1 MSKTGWANA
10 VGSIGQGLLIFGA
23 NREKLNYERDRDEHM
38 RELEREQM
46 KRTADFQQ
54 STLANQAAGLKI
66 DQTKANTAAD
76 VAKATIA
83 ASQAELENAVAK
95 GDMDQQ
101 TYLMTSKENGYIP
114 NAEGVMT
121 FNREA
126 WDAGLERKTQVF
138 KAESER
144 YTPRQQNTVG
154 ALKEITGARWD
165 EVEGKAPEF
174 LLPGTGEGTDKPAE
188 YMTRTQAQ
196 YLKMTQYAT
205 MSKSPGGEKMTLEVL
220 NKELDS
226 AISLYR
232 QMMPGDDR
240 DNLYRKIQQLQGT
253 MEGLRGGTPQYGGD
267 TSIDAAE
274 AFAGGSNTMPPGQ
287 MGRNKR

>member
-38 RELEREQM
+38 RELERQQM
-46 KRTADFQQ
+46 KDTAQFRTD
-54 STLANQAAGLKI
+54 TLANQAAGLKI
-66 DQTKANTAAD
+66 DQTTADTAGR
-76 VAKATIA
+76 VATASIA
-83 ASQAELENAVAK
+83 ESQAGRENAVAE
-95 GDMDQQ
+95 GAMDKQ

-121 FNREA
+121 FNKEA

-138 KAESER
+138 KAESEK
-144 YTPRQQNTVG
+144 YTPRQLNTVG
-154 ALKEITGARWD
+154 ALKEITGARWE

-188 YMTRTQAQ
+188 YMTKTQAQ
-196 YLKMTQYAT
+196 FVTMTQYAT

-232 QMMPGDDR
+232 QMMPGDDK
-240 DNLYRKIQQLQGT
+240 DNMYRKIQQMQGA

-267 TSIDAAE
+267 TSIDPAAD
-274 AFAGGSNTMPPGQ
+274 FAGGSNSLSGQ
-287 MGRNKR
+287 MGR